1 LGGLILWRTLF
12 VVKNNKSDDM
22 VVAMPAGDQVDGV
35 RRRNLATILDFV
47 HHGRAVSRAELTAL
61 TGLNRSTVAALVAE
75 LAGIGLLREG
85 EPVAS
90 SRVGRPS
97 PGVVSDPRPVVIA
110 VNPEVDAVTAA
121 VVGLGAR
128 VERRIRR
135 PVDSIPDPEAA
146 VAIIASVVDEL
157 IAASPDDRRVAAIGL
172 AIPGLVRASDGTVR
186 WAPHLEWREVPF
198 AHLVQDAVRLPVLA
212 DNDASLGALAE
223 HLFGAGR
230 GVDDLIYLNGGASG
244 IGGGAVV
251 RGEPLTGRG
260 GYAGEFGQNRP
271 GVDAPGDRVT
281 ARGTLEDEVSRARLL
296 ALLGLDSADE
306 PQVAAAIA
314 ASNDPRVAE
323 EMRRQQGVLA
333 AALGNAINVFNPE
346 LVVLGGY
353 LATHLA
359 WNPPTL
365 ADAVQDT
372 TVPAAWEGVRIVPAA
387 LGEDRLLIGA
397 AELAFRPLL
406 RDPGS
411 WR

>member
-1 LGGLILWRTLF
+1 
-12 VVKNNKSDDM
+12 
-22 VVAMPAGDQVDGV
+22 MPGEHVDGV
-35 RRRNLATILDFV
+35 RRRNLATILDYV
-47 HHGRAVSRAELTAL
+47 HHGRAASRAELTAL

-75 LAGIGLLREG
+75 LESMGLLREG
-85 EPVAS
+85 EPIAS

-97 PGVVSDPRPVVIA
+97 PGVQPDSRPVVIA

-135 PVDSIPDPEAA
+135 PVDSIPDPDAA
-146 VAIIASVVDEL
+146 VAIIASVVADL
-157 IAASPDDRRVAAIGL
+157 IAASPRDRRVAAIGL

-186 WAPHLEWREVPF
+186 WAPHLGWREVPF
-198 AHLVQDAVRLPVLA
+198 AQQVQDAVSLPVLA

-230 GVDDLIYLNGGASG
+230 GVDDLIYLNGGPSG
-244 IGGGAVV
+244 IGGGAIV

-271 GVDAPGDRVT
+271 GVDAPEDRVT
-281 ARGTLEDEVSRARLL
+281 ARGTLEDEVSRDRLL
-296 ALLGLDSADE
+296 RLLGLDSADE

-314 ASNDPRVAE
+314 ASTDPRVTDE
-323 EMRRQQGVLA
+323 LRRQQGILA

-346 LVVLGGY
+346 QVVLGGY

-359 WNPPTL
+359 WNSPTL
-365 ADAVQDT
+365 ADAVRDT
-372 TVPAAWEGVRIVPAA
+372 TVPAAWEGVEIVPAA

-411 WR
+411 WRP

>member
-1 LGGLILWRTLF
+1 
-12 VVKNNKSDDM
+12 
-22 VVAMPAGDQVDGV
+22 MPAGEQLDGV
-35 RRRNLATILDFV
+35 RRRNLATILDLV

-75 LAGIGLLREG
+75 LAASGLVQEG

-90 SRVGRPS
+90 SKVGRPS
-97 PGVVSDPRPVVIA
+97 PGVVPDPRPVVIA

-128 VERRIRR
+128 VEHRVR
-135 PVDSIPDPEAA
+135 
-146 VAIIASVVDEL
+146 
-157 IAASPDDRRVAAIGL
+157 RRVATVPDPASAVAVIASLVEELVDASPANRRVAGVGL

-198 AHLVQDAVRLPVLA
+198 AQMVQDAVRLPVHA
-212 DNDASLGALAE
+212 DNDASLGAIAE

-230 GVDDLIYLNGGASG
+230 GVDDLLYLNGGASG
-244 IGGGAVV
+244 IGGGVVV

-271 GVDAPGDRVT
+271 GVDDPEDRVT
-281 ARGTLEDEVSRARLL
+281 ARGTVEDEVSRTRLL
-296 ALLGLDSADE
+296 ALLGLDAADE
-306 PQVAAAIA
+306 PQVASAIR
-314 ASNDPRVAE
+314 ASVDTRVAE
-323 EMRRQQGVLA
+323 ELRRQQVLLA

-353 LATHLA
+353 LATLLA
-359 WNPPTL
+359 WNPEALTE
-365 ADAVQDT
+365 AVGNT
-372 TVPAAWEGVRIVPAA
+372 TVPASFEGVRIVPAA